1 MAQQMESNMTT
12 VNIGKSIDLD
22 VDFASMPQAAID
34 HILYIGARNVL
45 MDSHASITKESN
57 PNDLVAAATAMAQK
71 KLDALMRGEVR
82 VQSTREGDPVRAEAI
97 RMATAQITAII
108 KKAGK
113 KVSDYKPADI
123 RAKAVERVT
132 PELLA
137 MAAERVAQLKTVA
150 TPESLA
156 DLGL

>member
-1 MAQQMESNMTT
+1 MTT